1 MLTYADVCAGT
12 RSDANTQYHAAAAA
26 QLCELEQ
33 IAACTLNAL
42 AGLDEQQVVRE
53 RALDALYR
61 RMLTYADVC

>member
-1 MLTYADVCAGT
+1 MLPDVCAGM

-53 RALDALYR
+53 RGALDAPRR
-61 RMLTYADVC
+61 RMLTYSDFC